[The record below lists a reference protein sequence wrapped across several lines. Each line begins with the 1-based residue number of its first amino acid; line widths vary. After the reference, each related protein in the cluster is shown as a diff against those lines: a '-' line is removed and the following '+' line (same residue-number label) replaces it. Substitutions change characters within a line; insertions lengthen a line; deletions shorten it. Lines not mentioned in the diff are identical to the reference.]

1 MKNPSS
7 PKRFIMKPLN
17 LNKMKKLILLI
28 PFILFSCN
36 KKETDITSTNVDS
49 TIVRDGN
56 IVENNLDSA
65 NNGII
70 SIDESKPDQK
80 EMAKTFR
87 VIDGDSI
94 IKTINGDMI
103 PLKINDEFTTDQQK
117 FILKIKNFDSKK
129 ISGTVASDNN
139 DMNIRFNQIK
149 LPSGEMDGPFGPE
162 INYEVKE
169 KGEVWLII
177 GKNLMASGNPKGKFT
192 VTLK

>member
-1 MKNPSS
+1 
-7 PKRFIMKPLN
+7 
-17 LNKMKKLILLI
+17 MKKLLVIIPVLLI
-28 PFILFSCN
+28 SC
-36 KKETDITSTNVDS
+36 KKNEKISEITTQSDS
-49 TIVRDGN
+49 VISSQNHSSNADSSSKGIVVIN
-56 IVENNLDSA
+56 EEKPKE
-65 NNGII
+65 I
-70 SIDESKPDQK
+70 S
-80 EMAKTFR
+80 KTFR

-103 PLKINDEFTTDQQK
+103 PLRINDEFTTDQQK
-117 FILKIKNFDSKK
+117 YILKIKNFDAKK
-129 ISGTVASDNN
+129 IRGTVTSDNN

-149 LPSGEMDGPFGPE
+149 LPSGELDGDFGPE